1 MDELRAALHELG
13 TTLTEAVG
21 RARRAGDVARRLGV
35 VQVDQHIEDDLVPAL
50 VAFADDNRAATQP
63 GAIGHLLA
71 LLEDAA

>member
-21 RARRAGDVARRLGV
+21 QARRAGYLARRLGV
-35 VQVDQHIEDDLVPAL
+35 AQVDQHIEDDLVPVL
-50 VAFADDNRAATQP
+50 VAFADDTRAATHP

-71 LLEDAA
+71 LLEEDV